1 MRAAGLKDT
10 LARRSVVETLAARRE
25 PATPA
30 DIAAAALER
39 QTPVNLVTVYRILEA
54 LEGAGVV
61 HRHPCSGRFALCQLE
76 SPEGHH
82 GFLHCHDCGR
92 SEEFLS
98 EDLCRLEKTIAA
110 SAGFASQS
118 HVAEIIGTCR
128 DCRS

>member
-10 LARRSVVETLAARRE
+10 LPRRSVVETLAARRS

-30 DIAAAALER
+30 DIAAATIKR
-39 QTPVNLVTVYRILEA
+39 KRPVNLVTVYRILEA
-54 LEGAGVV
+54 LAAIGVV

-76 SPEGHH
+76 SPNGHH
-82 GFLHCHDCGR
+82 GFLHCHDCGH

-98 EDLCRLEKTIAA
+98 EDLCRIEKSIAA
-110 SAGFASQS
+110 NVGFTSQS